1 MLFLPTASSPW
12 LPLVLA
18 TFTSIGVQDPT
29 RPEPEKK
36 DAPPS
41 EQEQAPTLD
50 TIVIS
55 APRGVPLSYPG
66 GRDVVE
72 PETKDTYPD
81 QNIGTVLR
89 RVPGVYFLP
98 ENGNDS
104 RITIGLR
111 GNDPRRS
118 GLTAVLVDGIP
129 VCEAP
134 YGNTDVDGLPIA
146 FERIWRTDVIRGGA
160 SIRYGPNSA
169 GGVVNFLTEPVPE
182 SPMVRLGS
190 RYGSDDDWSE
200 SLAVGGTWDRLGVL
214 FSGVVKGGDGFRDNS
229 EYKDEDGALKL
240 RWAASETSTLSAY
253 VSRFVEPHAQQPGGL
268 TQAAYDADPE
278 QSLRTGSYFRFDTNR
293 YVLQWDNAL
302 GEDEGFG
309 LKYWYQ
315 EGTRILYDFRP
326 IVQPFSVFRVQDS
339 QFDSSAL
346 EGSYH
351 WRTTWLGL
359 RHTFFHSARFLT
371 ETNDEFYYR
380 GPLAGGPLITPYELH
395 ALFEGRAFSTFHED
409 VIALRDDLD
418 LGIGAR
424 FESIDMFG
432 RSRDDD
438 SQIVQ
443 SYTEFLP
450 EANLTW
456 RVTPETA
463 LYASYQRSFF
473 PPQYETGFDPASV
486 LYAPTKPEHSDAF
499 ELGARSRAA
508 EGLECSLA
516 VFDTEFHDKIDF
528 INTPDGKIPVNT
540 GHARA
545 LGIELGANYDCGA
558 NAHALEGLSLYGSLT
573 AQRSRIESGAN
584 EGNDTPNSPHLLAS
598 WGTQYDHAPTGLWG
612 RVGGSYA
619 ASSFKDLANTPSGT
633 ADGINGPEPSFTLWD
648 CAVGWNQKP
657 DRTGFAISLGVTN
670 LFDTEYYRRFATGI
684 YPGAPRQFFAAI
696 SYTLG
701 F

>member
-1 MLFLPTASSPW
+1 MLLVPTFASPV

-18 TFTSIGVQDPT
+18 TFASAGIQDPA
-29 RPEPEKK
+29 RQEPEKK
-36 DAPPS
+36 DVPPV
-41 EQEQAPTLD
+41 EAEQAPTLD

-72 PETKDTYPD
+72 PETKESYPD
-81 QNIGTVLR
+81 QNIATVLR

-182 SPMVRLGS
+182 SPMVRIGS
-190 RYGSDDDWSE
+190 RYGSDADWSE

-229 EYKDEDGALKL
+229 EYKDEDAALKL

-253 VSRFVEPHAQQPGGL
+253 VSRFVEPHAGQPGGL
-268 TQAAYDADPE
+268 TQAAYDADPG
-278 QSLRTGSYFRFDTNR
+278 QSLRTGSYFSFDTNR

-302 GEDEGFG
+302 GEDEGFA

-315 EGTRILYDFRP
+315 EGTRILFDFRP

-339 QFDSSAL
+339 EFDSSAL

-351 WRTTWLGL
+351 WRTSWLGL
-359 RHTFFHSARFLT
+359 RHTFFHSARFLS

-380 GPLAGGPLITPYELH
+380 GPLAGGPILTPYELH
-395 ALFEGRAFSTFHED
+395 ALFQGRAFSTFHED

-418 LGIGAR
+418 LGVGAR

-432 RSRDDD
+432 HSRDDD

-443 SYTEFLP
+443 SYTELLP
-450 EANLTW
+450 EASLTW

-463 LYASYQRSFF
+463 LYASYQRSFY

-486 LYAPTKPEHSDAF
+486 LYAPTKPEHSDAT
-499 ELGARSRAA
+499 EVGLRSRAV

-516 VFDTEFHDKIDF
+516 LFQTEFHDKIDF
-528 INTPDGKIPVNT
+528 INTPEGKIPVNT
-540 GHARA
+540 GLARA
-545 LGIELGANYDCGA
+545 LGVEVGANYDCGA
-558 NAHALEGLSLYGSLT
+558 NSRALEGLSLYGSLT

-584 EGNDTPNSPHLLAS
+584 DGNDTPNSPHLLAS
-598 WGTQYDHAPTGLWG
+598 WGTQYDHAPTGLWA
-612 RVGGSYA
+612 RLGGSYCGE
-619 ASSFKDLANTPSGT
+619 SFKDLANTPTGT

-648 CAVGWNQKP
+648 CAVGWHEKP
-657 DRTGFAISLGVTN
+657 DRTGFSISLGLTN
-670 LFDTEYYRRFATGI
+670 LFDTDYYRRFVSGI

-696 SYTLG
+696 SYTIG